1 MHHSDMLSSSS
12 SGCLMIRLG
21 PCGEE
26 NGDGHRSPSRGSLPS
41 SAPRGLGVPRLP
53 GPGRAHLGQHV
64 EVGVGD
70 EAGHLQDL
78 VLLHVQ
84 ARHLP
89 HSGAAP
95 SSRPPPPR
103 AAPLPSPH
111 NPLPY
116 PGTPRTSRS
125 TQTMR
130 CPIPPPPAMAAA
142 HRRPRHSRPVQFRR
156 RPRPPRLPP
165 SIAARPQSAAA
176 ALHFPAGPAAAAPG
190 RERGESAG
198 AAGRRSSGRRGRR
211 ERRAGR
217 DVEPPSGHGGL
228 R

>member
-1 MHHSDMLSSSS
+1 MLSSSS

-103 AAPLPSPH
+103 AAPLPSPPQ
-111 NPLPY
+111 PLSLPRH
-116 PGTPRTSRS
+116 TPHLQVHPDHALPHPAASGHGRR
-125 TQTMR
+125 
-130 CPIPPPPAMAAA
+130 PPPA
-142 HRRPRHSRPVQFRR
+142 
-156 RPRPPRLPP
+156 PPQPP
-165 SIAARPQSAAA
+165 GAVPQATEATAAA
-176 ALHFPAGPAAAAPG
+176 AEHRGQAAKRRRRTTFPG
-190 RERGESAG
+190 RPRGGGPRARAGGERGGCWEA
-198 AAGRRSSGRRGRR
+198 
-211 ERRAGR
+211 
-217 DVEPPSGHGGL
+217 
-228 R
+228 